1 MRTMK
6 DFLKD
11 NCRQNMPQWL
21 AEYNGNGIDLAAV
34 RKTAS
39 VYYPGA
45 GFDGQPIHTFN
56 AAHAAYLYIYADYG
70 VEKQKIES
78 KLDSFNGYKAIG
90 KHDIALN
97 QLAPAW
103 RPHIRMTKELVEE
116 SRRWAKVSP
125 YCFMVV
131 FERKEKFTSD
141 HGAKRFAVIFIG
153 GDGIASYDALFGNRN
168 MIAPLAVV
176 LQDHGF
182 GGNYS
187 SFGRD
192 SIMEEIAKNSGVY
205 PELLL
210 VGTNCTE
217 AWHGFCPA
225 NSPGVL
231 GGMYREPRQLFCRSC
246 WR

>member
-1 MRTMK
+1 
-6 DFLKD
+6 
-11 NCRQNMPQWL
+11 MPQWL
-21 AEYNGNGIDLAAV
+21 AEYDGSVDL
-34 RKTAS
+34 TAIKNTRC

-56 AAHAAYLYIYADYG
+56 AAHTAHLYTYVDYG
-70 VEKQKIES
+70 VSKQEVES
-78 KLDSFNGYKAIG
+78 KLTSFKGYKVIG
-90 KHDIALN
+90 KHDIALEK
-97 QLAPAW
+97 LAPAW

-125 YCFMVV
+125 YCFMAV
-131 FERKEKFTSD
+131 FERKEEFTSD
-141 HGAKRFAVIFIG
+141 HGAERFAVIFIG
-153 GDGIASYDALFGNRN
+153 GDGIATYDALFANKN
-168 MIAPLAVV
+168 MVKPLAVV

-182 GGNYS
+182 GGNYAL
-187 SFGRD
+187 SFGRG

-217 AWHGFCPA
+217 AWDGYPPA

-231 GGMYREPRQLFCRSC
+231 GGMYHEPRQLFCQSF

>member
-1 MRTMK
+1 
-6 DFLKD
+6 
-11 NCRQNMPQWL
+11 MPEWL
-21 AEYNGNGIDLAAV
+21 AEYDGSVDL
-34 RKTAS
+34 TAIKNTRC

-56 AAHAAYLYIYADYG
+56 AAHTTHLYIYVDYG
-70 VEKQKIES
+70 VSKQEVES
-78 KLDSFNGYKAIG
+78 KLTSFKGYKVIG

-116 SRRWAKVSP
+116 SRRWATVSP
-125 YCFMVV
+125 YCFIAI
-131 FERKEKFTSD
+131 FERLSD
-141 HGAKRFAVIFIG
+141 FSDEHGAKRFAVIFIG
-153 GDGIASYDALFGNRN
+153 GDGIATYDALFGNKN
-168 MIAPLAVV
+168 MVTPLAVV
-176 LQDHGF
+176 LQEHGF
-182 GGNYS
+182 GGNYA

-192 SIMEEIAKNSGVY
+192 GIMEEIAKNSGVY

-217 AWHGFCPA
+217 AWNGGFYPA

-231 GGMYREPRQLFCRSC
+231 GGMYHEPRQLFCRSC

>member
-6 DFLKD
+6 DFLKN

-21 AEYNGNGIDLAAV
+21 AEYDGTIDIAAV
-34 RKTAS
+34 QNTRC

-56 AAHAAYLYIYADYG
+56 GGNAAHLYIYADYG

-78 KLDSFNGYKAIG
+78 ELDSFKGYKVIG

-116 SRRWAKVSP
+116 SWQ
-125 YCFMVV
+125 
-131 FERKEKFTSD
+131 T
-141 HGAKRFAVIFIG
+141 
-153 GDGIASYDALFGNRN
+153 DA
-168 MIAPLAVV
+168 
-176 LQDHGF
+176 
-182 GGNYS
+182 
-187 SFGRD
+187 
-192 SIMEEIAKNSGVY
+192 
-205 PELLL
+205 
-210 VGTNCTE
+210 
-217 AWHGFCPA
+217 
-225 NSPGVL
+225 PGVL
-231 GGMYREPRQLFCRSC
+231 GGMYSEPRQLFCRSC

>member
-1 MRTMK
+1 
-6 DFLKD
+6 
-11 NCRQNMPQWL
+11 MPQWL
-21 AEYNGNGIDLAAV
+21 AEYDGTIDIAAV
-34 RKTAS
+34 QNTRC

-56 AAHAAYLYIYADYG
+56 GGNAAHLYIYVDYG
-70 VEKQKIES
+70 VEKQMIES
-78 KLDSFNGYKAIG
+78 KLDSFKGYKVIG

-116 SRRWAKVSP
+116 SRRCAKVSP
-125 YCFMVV
+125 YCFMAV
-131 FERKEKFTSD
+131 FERKEEFTSD
-141 HGAKRFAVIFIG
+141 HGAERFAVIFIG
-153 GDGIASYDALFGNRN
+153 GDGIATYDALFANKN
-168 MIAPLAVV
+168 MVTPLAVI
-176 LQDHGF
+176 LQEHGF
-182 GGNYS
+182 GGNYA

-192 SIMEEIAKNSGVY
+192 SIMEEIAEKSGVY

-217 AWHGFCPA
+217 AWNGFYPA

-231 GGMYREPRQLFCRSC
+231 GGMYHEPRQIFCRSC